1 MKRQNGMTAQGPE
14 DACAGHQSARARR
27 AALVEEMVRGAILPK
42 LLARKDA
49 GHFDR
54 GANVIRFPARDEA

>member
-1 MKRQNGMTAQGPE
+1 MKQQNGITAQGPE
-14 DACAGHQSARARR
+14 TGRSGCTSARERR